1 MDEVGEGVR
10 TSNADQLKDSPEV
23 QRKCKVRDLK
33 GNEVGTEDAVG
44 KKVQFK
50 YVKLRRKD

>member
-1 MDEVGEGVR
+1 LDEVGEGGR
-10 TSNADQLKDSPEV
+10 TSNADQLKDSLEV
-23 QRKCKVRDLK
+23 QRKRKVWDSK

-50 YVKLRRKD
+50 YVELRRKD